1 MSDLRIELQAGAAF
15 SPGAEIW
22 ARVAWRLDTAPES
35 LELRLFW
42 HTVGKGTEDVEIVER
57 VLLPPSIAGEQDL
70 ALRSPAGP
78 YSFSG
83 RLISLVWGLELVAEP
98 AGETARAE
106 LVIAPDGE
114 EIRLGGA
121 DPGAE
126 PV

>member
-1 MSDLRIELQAGAAF
+1 MSDLRIDLPAGAAF
-15 SPGAEIW
+15 APGAEIR
-22 ARVAWRLDTAPES
+22 ARVAWRLDPAPES

-57 VLLPPSIAGEQDL
+57 VTLPPSTAGEQDL
-70 ALRSPAGP
+70 ALRSPVGP

-83 RLISLVWGLELVAEP
+83 RLISLVWALELVAEP
-98 AGETARAE
+98 SGETARAE

-121 DPGAE
+121 APGAE